1 MTKSNLVRKKM
12 NIKFIIK
19 KQGGQKLKQGRN
31 PEAGA
36 DAEAKKGLIGLL
48 AYRFALHEYVTAG
61 VSVDVCGSHYF

>member
-36 DAEAKKGLIGLL
+36 DAEAMGGSCLLALSYGLL
-48 AYRFALHEYVTAG
+48 SLF
-61 VSVDVCGSHYF
+61 S